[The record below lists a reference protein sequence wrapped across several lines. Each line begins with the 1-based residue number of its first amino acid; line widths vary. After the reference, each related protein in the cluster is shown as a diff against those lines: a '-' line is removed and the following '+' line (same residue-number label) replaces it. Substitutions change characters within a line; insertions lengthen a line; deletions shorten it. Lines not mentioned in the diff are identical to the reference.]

1 VPILVPVVYNVL
13 LGVAFLYYWPTLLAL
28 VSRAAP
34 PSVRATMMG
43 TVFLSMFLANITIGM
58 LGGIFERMTPLQFW
72 ALHAAIAAVGGILA
86 LVVNRGLARVFAA
99 AADAAARA

>member
-1 VPILVPVVYNVL
+1 
-13 LGVAFLYYWPTLLAL
+13 
-28 VSRAAP
+28 
-34 PSVRATMMG
+34 
-43 TVFLSMFLANITIGM
+43 
-58 LGGIFERMTPLQFW
+58 MTPLQFW